1 MKNNIKF
8 IFSVLILTSIIISCV
23 PSRQFDEL
31 KQRNQNCESERDGLK
46 NTNEELTV
54 KNTEM
59 ASEMQVL
66 NKRLSS
72 LGSDTSIMGN
82 SYRILT
88 TQYDKINQLYNEL
101 LEKQR
106 QLRDGNIEETKKI
119 LIQLQ
124 LAQEDLQKREDELK
138 ELERALDKKKSELE
152 QRNSRL
158 IELEN
163 ILKSK
168 DAAVKSLKE
177 KVSNALIGFEGEG
190 LTVELKNGKVYVS
203 LEEQL
208 LFKSGKWDVDSRGV
222 KALKK
227 LSKVLE
233 KNEEIN
239 IVVEGHTDDVP
250 YIGSGQVKDN
260 WDLSVKRAT
269 AIVKIL
275 LDNSRIDPKR
285 ITAAGR
291 GEFMPIAS
299 GKTKEARQKNRRT
312 EIILTPKL
320 EELFQLLE

>member
-23 PSRQFDEL
+23 PSRQFEEL
-31 KQRNQNCESERDGLK
+31 KQRNQNCESERDELK

-72 LGSDTSIMGN
+72 LSSDTSIMGN

-101 LEKQR
+101 LDKQR

-138 ELERALDKKKSELE
+138 ELERTLDKKKSELE

-158 IELEN
+158 VELEN

-233 KNEEIN
+233 RNEEIN

-260 WDLSVKRAT
+260 WDLSAKRAT

-275 LDNSRIDPKR
+275 LSNSNINPKR